1 VSNNNES
8 TWSLTD
14 SINIDFENY
23 SRMGDI
29 RDYTRENN
37 AFIFPGPY
45 ARNIAGPSAKV
56 KRGFIRSI
64 ILGGDIAG
72 TLNPN
77 GKNPGNLRLNF
88 QFNPEYIERRVSQS
102 PGAVNPLLQAPANL
116 TQAVPGTAQFN
127 FTMMFNREAEVAQ
140 RRKDLELGVSQQQR
154 FEGTADRPRFSSD
167 LEMTEQTVAAAYGD
181 PGQVGVMHDL
191 AIFDKIIGQGISE
204 ELIDA
209 ITSYTNR
216 QIEEQNVAIQ
226 AANKAAQAADPKA
239 ILKPTQDA
247 LPGDFKVTLSKN
259 FGNSAFLNPMPVR
272 IVFSDLFMV
281 EGLVVGSAVAFQKFS
296 QNMIPTICQINCEVY
311 ALYVGFAQKTAFL
324 TDNLTSWATS
334 TAQQAAAAAANV
346 QAEATKFK
354 NSLITG
360 EILINYGPNAG
371 YAEGLMVPTYPNLS
385 GDNNAYRRL
394 TLFSP
399 SATPAYRLGNQF
411 YTGASGTPSVNY
423 VTVPQWYNTF
433 ADGAGKNSLTT
444 LFNGDYVGTTI
455 RQEYAN
461 FEYPGKWNQISV
473 NPPFGFLPITI
484 RVKTSYKNMHL
495 NTTST
500 LGVAIR
506 ESTPLSGERK
516 KVVIPEAT
524 GTGWILESS
533 EDVGNTGKVKHYTY
547 RNTFYLSP
555 KQVKSNKDFMQHD
568 SNYAF
573 LIRLKFKIVPP
584 NQPNDIAEVNQDFS
598 ISFPTP
604 TNALFYSSNGSSNL
618 SKFVQFRVIR
628 PGA

>member
-1 VSNNNES
+1 MSNTNPNES

-14 SINIDFENY
+14 SLNIDFENY
-23 SRMGDI
+23 GRMGDI
-29 RDYTRENN
+29 RDYKRENN

-45 ARNIAGPSAKV
+45 ARNIAGPGAKV
-56 KRGFIRSI
+56 RRGFIRSI
-64 ILGGDIAG
+64 LLGGDIAG

-77 GKNPGNLRLNF
+77 GKSPGNLRLNF

-127 FTMMFNREAEVAQ
+127 FTMMFNREAEVALGE
-140 RRKDLELGVSQQQR
+140 DLRLGKFTRSIV
-154 FEGTADRPRFSSD
+154 THNKTHIAIPTID
-167 LEMTEQTVAAAYGD
+167 MTQESIASAYGD

-204 ELIDA
+204 ELIDVL
-209 ITSYTNR
+209 TSYTNR
-216 QIEEQNVAIQ
+216 QIEEQNEAIQ
-226 AANKAAQAADPKA
+226 EANKAAQAADPDA
-239 ILKPTQDA
+239 IMKPTQSA
-247 LPGDFKVTLSKN
+247 LPGDFKVTLGKN

-296 QNMIPTICQINCEVY
+296 QNMIPTICQVNCEVY

-324 TDNLTSWATS
+324 TDNLTSWAKT

-346 QAEATKFK
+346 QAETTKFK
-354 NSLITG
+354 DSLVNG
-360 EILINYGPNAG
+360 EVFINYGPNAG
-371 YAEGLMVPTYPNLS
+371 YSEGLMVPTFPNLS

-394 TLFSP
+394 TLFS
-399 SATPAYRLGNQF
+399 STQKPAYRLGNQF
-411 YTGASGTPSVNY
+411 YSGASSTPSVNY

-433 ADGAGKNSLTT
+433 ADGAGNNSLTT
-444 LFNGDYVGTTI
+444 LFNNAYAGKGI
-455 RQEYAN
+455 RKEYAN
-461 FEYPGKWNQISV
+461 VEYPGSKNQIFD

-484 RVKTSYKNMHL
+484 KVKTSYKNMNL
-495 NTTST
+495 NTTSV
-500 LGVAIR
+500 LNVVIR
-506 ESTPLSGERK
+506 ESKNNITK
-516 KVVIPEAT
+516 KIVIPEAS
-524 GTGWILESS
+524 GAGWILEKT
-533 EDVGNTGKVKHYTY
+533 EDVGNTGRVKHYTY

-555 KQVKSNKDFMQHD
+555 TQVKNNKDFMQHD

-573 LIRLKFKIVPP
+573 LMTLKFKIIPP
-584 NQPNDIAEVNQDFS
+584 NQPNDVAEVTQPFAIN
-598 ISFPTP
+598 FPT
-604 TNALFYSSNGSSNL
+604 TNALFYNSDGGPNL
-618 SKFVQFRVIR
+618 PIPVQFKSTR